1 MGRYLQL
8 QLSSADQLRILLGSA
23 TALVMFSSPILLLEK
38 PVLKNK
44 QMVGN
49 FIT

>member
-8 QLSSADQLRILLGSA
+8 QLSNPNQLRIFLASA
-23 TALVMFSSPILLLEK
+23 AALVMFSSPILLLEK

-49 FIT
+49 FVT